1 MSKYKIKFFV
11 ANGYVNGNIE
21 ETIDLVKDWNYTE
34 QEAEDLLNSEE
45 ELERVFDEW
54 LWENIDA
61 GYRVFK
67 EEE

>member
-11 ANGYVNGNIE
+11 AHGYVNGNIE

-67 EEE
+67 EGE

>member
-67 EEE
+67 EGE